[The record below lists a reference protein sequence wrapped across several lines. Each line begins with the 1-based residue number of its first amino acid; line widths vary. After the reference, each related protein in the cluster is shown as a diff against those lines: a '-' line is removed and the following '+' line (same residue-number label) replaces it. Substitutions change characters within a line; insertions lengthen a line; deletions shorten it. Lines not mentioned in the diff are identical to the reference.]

1 MPKITALLRSIQPTL
16 HLPTAVVWTP
26 IGRRAYLWRHWSP
39 HDHLSIRASALA
51 VRPPLSLFPR
61 KKG

>member
-1 MPKITALLRSIQPTL
+1 MPKITALLRSIQQTL
-16 HLPTAVVWTP
+16 HLPTAVVRTP
-26 IGRRAYLWRHWSP
+26 LGRRAYIWRHKTP
-39 HDHLSIRASALA
+39 HDHLSIRASTLA